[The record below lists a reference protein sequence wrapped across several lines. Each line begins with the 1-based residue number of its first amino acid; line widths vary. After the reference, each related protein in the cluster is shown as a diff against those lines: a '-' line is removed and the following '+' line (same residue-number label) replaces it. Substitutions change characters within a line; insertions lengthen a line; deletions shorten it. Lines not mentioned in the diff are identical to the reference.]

1 LNFLA
6 TKEPKGHKEIF
17 SAIIGP
23 PSLKLWRGWLWK
35 NFAGRRCEQESAAA
49 AFSCSQPDGLHGLG
63 RVLRSSTVFRQPSA
77 SIRVH
82 LRLKK

>member
-6 TKEPKGHKEIF
+6 TNKHKGHKEIF

-35 NFAGRRCEQESAAA
+35 NFAGRRCEKKALLQRFPARNPTAYTALAVCCAAA
-49 AFSCSQPDGLHGLG
+49 QFFKATH
-63 RVLRSSTVFRQPSA
+63 
-77 SIRVH
+77 
-82 LRLKK
+82 

>member
-1 LNFLA
+1 MNADSDRSFLA
-6 TKEPKGHKEIF
+6 TKEHKGHKEIF
-17 SAIIGP
+17 SAITGCGKTLTAVVA
-23 PSLKLWRGWLWK
+23 SRKALRQRFL
-35 NFAGRRCEQESAAA
+35 A
-49 AFSCSQPDGLHGLG
+49 QPDGLHGLG